1 VQELLH
7 LQRLEFLLYLIVD
20 ILVPGETRT
29 YVKTDTN
36 TWSIEGNQG
45 SNNEHLQVPQHLST
59 TSIGSITL
67 TIGFL
72 SGIK

>member
-45 SNNEHLQVPQHLST
+45 SNNRTFTGTTTLRLRQV
-59 TSIGSITL
+59 
-67 TIGFL
+67 
-72 SGIK
+72 